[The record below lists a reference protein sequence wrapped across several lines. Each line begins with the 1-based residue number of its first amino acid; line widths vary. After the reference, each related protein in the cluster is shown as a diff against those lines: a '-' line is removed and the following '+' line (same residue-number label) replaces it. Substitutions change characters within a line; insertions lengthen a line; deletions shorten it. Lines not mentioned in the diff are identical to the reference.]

1 MFNVR
6 PFEMNFFRR
15 CKFESQEDYV
25 WGKMNLTEKF
35 GNLMQLQNNVDFKI
49 ALQNCKISKVPL
61 ENLVQF
67 LRDEGSFYV
76 AS

>member
-15 CKFESQEDYV
+15 CKFESWEDYV
-25 WGKMNLTEKF
+25 WAKMNLTEKF

>member
-1 MFNVR
+1 
-6 PFEMNFFRR
+6 
-15 CKFESQEDYV
+15 
-25 WGKMNLTEKF
+25 MNLTEKF

>member
-1 MFNVR
+1 
-6 PFEMNFFRR
+6 
-15 CKFESQEDYV
+15 
-25 WGKMNLTEKF
+25 MNLTEKF

-49 ALQNCKISKVPL
+49 ALQNWKISKVPL

>member
-1 MFNVR
+1 MGKNELNRKIWKFNAASKQ
-6 PFEMNFFRR
+6 
-15 CKFESQEDYV
+15 C
-25 WGKMNLTEKF
+25 T
-35 GNLMQLQNNVDFKI
+35 VDFKI